1 MEGAKMIIFISGG
14 ARSGKSHFAEKFALS
29 LHKKDPSTHLVY
41 IATSKKS
48 DNEMERRITMH
59 KAQRGGEWEVDEV
72 PVEVG
77 RSMMQARRG
86 DVVLLDCLTIW
97 LSNMLFAEIPC
108 KGAELVPV
116 VEEWM
121 TIAREKRLTLLI
133 VSNDLNEEPSS
144 PYKMVRSY
152 VYALGLLH
160 QYIVKQS
167 DVAVQVRAGIPKY
180 WKGKGVLC

>member
-1 MEGAKMIIFISGG
+1 MIIFISGG
-14 ARSGKSHFAEKFALS
+14 ARSGKSHFAEKLALS
-29 LHKKDPSTHLVY
+29 LHKKVPSSHLVY
-41 IATSKKS
+41 LATSKKS
-48 DNEMERRITMH
+48 DKEMERRIAMH
-59 KAQRGGEWEVDEV
+59 RAQRGKEWEVDEV

-77 RSMMQARRG
+77 RSILRARRG

-97 LSNMLFAEIPC
+97 LSNMLFDETPS
-108 KGAELVPV
+108 KREELVAV

-121 TIAREKRLTLLI
+121 TIARKKGLTLLI

-144 PYKMVRSY
+144 QYKTVRSY
-152 VYALGLLH
+152 VYVLEFLH